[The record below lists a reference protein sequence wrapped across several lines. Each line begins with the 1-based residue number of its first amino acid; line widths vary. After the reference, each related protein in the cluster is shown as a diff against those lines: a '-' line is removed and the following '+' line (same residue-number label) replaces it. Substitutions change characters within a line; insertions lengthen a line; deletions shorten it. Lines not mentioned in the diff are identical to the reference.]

1 MFQLLI
7 FLTIGVVLLAIMGFL
22 VVSATRGKAEGGAE
36 ALVDAQQALKS
47 LQSELLAPD
56 VTARVFAKC
65 DLDYVRSQGPT
76 VEAFFLRERKRI
88 AMIWVGRVREQVVL
102 LKKLHVGSARY
113 YAQLS
118 VKTELALAF
127 DFAMLG
133 IGCRAL
139 QVAFF
144 VSGPYAAPGIA
155 RAVTESA
162 GRVCAVSKQS
172 LAFLVDPGAGVFPPS
187 PSESRLGS

>member
-1 MFQLLI
+1 VLQLLV
-7 FLTIGVVLLAIMGFL
+7 FLTIGLVLLVIMGSL
-22 VVSATRGKAEGGAE
+22 VVSALRGKAEGGGE
-36 ALVDAQQALKS
+36 ALVDAQQALQS

-56 VTARVFAKC
+56 VTARVFARC
-65 DLDYVRSQGPT
+65 DLDYVRSQGPK

-88 AMIWVGRVREQVVL
+88 ALIWVGRVREQVVF
-102 LKKLHVGSARY
+102 LKRLHVGSARY

-118 VKTELALAF
+118 VKTELALAL

-144 VSGPYAAPGIA
+144 VAGPYAAPGMA
-155 RAVTESA
+155 KAVTESA
-162 GRVCAVSKQS
+162 ARVCAVSKQS
-172 LAFLVDPGAGVFPPS
+172 LAFLTDPGAGVFPPAA
-187 PSESRLGS
+187 SESRLGS